1 MGDRRIKIY
10 QIPWIIGV
18 IKLIALFLM
27 MAYWINSSIQ
37 FILLQVYISTTWLHM
52 GLRLCKQATKLR
64 RVHPFRPPPKPDPK
78 ASKRQQRRN
87 HQLRMDKLREKFIEE
102 RYSKKLVGS
111 VGKQLP
117 SSLSVPEKKQMLLM
131 RECWVKFQVVYCPL
145 FVWLLYNCLRNNSA
159 WWAYLMFYFGSYV
172 CCAEFVLG
180 VTQLVGTF
188 LDRHSLRQGGILLT
202 MVRTPNLK
210 ADRKSQFDSYFFDS
224 CPSAQWL
231 RLLPHRI
238 GLSPAPPPQVALSD
252 DRNCKSQVLTFHWQS
267 RVSRNREAE
276 MIGHIGDNV
285 WSKVLET
292 TVKAGVYTL
301 VSALTML
308 LTFVHDSAG
317 EFLRVQLGD
326 SASTSLLHDSLCFI
340 AKASIGFVIMLCHEV
355 EIICRQ
361 RFYYVLLS
369 CFGIEELVDIVG
381 SNRWLLQWTLRAV
394 FGSLTAVVV
403 NVDLHHRLWL
413 FFAYDFWELWSD
425 TDSVARLWSDL
436 NEILGKEDEV
446 DESWQA
452 FTKDATFNDPSRSE
466 ATPCSP
472 ICESAGSSKQSP
484 ESVLDHVPYEADYR
498 IMIRSVSDCR
508 GDEAVADQIKQVDL
522 AILGKYFPVY
532 VSLPQS
538 VQSPEQRA
546 VRKLTE
552 DETFEARVCRFT
564 KQFNPASAGINMLR
578 TERLQQLP
586 QALPADEKEVTVE
599 RVSVDLRRCLSG
611 MLENVQSSMLPHL
624 CVNVHE
630 VVGSAY
636 NIVGKSVAAPLIVD
650 TGASCCITPNRDD
663 FVDGTYKDSEVK
675 IKDLSGCNKVGGK
688 GMIRWSIKD
697 SLGRVQTIEIEGYHV
712 PLASVR
718 LLSPQCIYNSF
729 DDTKG
734 SQDRM
739 KYVIH
744 LGQGKMLDA
753 NYNYA
758 NLPVLNL
765 VQEHDSFGLWHDCF
779 SFNMELRDNWARS
792 VLEEKN
798 QNLTLAQ
805 QECLLWHHRLSHY
818 NLSTVHNLCRQKKA
832 KKVQTE
838 DELIAI
844 RDGPSLPCI
853 HNVPN
858 SVCRNLLCSSCC
870 IAKAKRRKPSIHRSS
885 TAPEKEMVLK
895 EEKLKPG
902 DRIHCDHYLSP
913 VRGRVTAAS
922 GHSSTTNG
930 YVGGT
935 IYVDSASGYVF
946 HRPQKSI
953 SASDTIRGK
962 LIFEQEAADAGVK
975 IKSYHSDNGVFN
987 SKEFKDHCT
996 KLDQKLTFSGVGAK
1010 FQNGVAENAIGFITS
1025 MARANMIHA
1034 TIHHPRHKF
1043 INSWPLA
1050 MSYAIWCYNKV
1061 PKEGTGWS
1069 PEELWT
1075 GFKAPR
1081 SALPRAHV
1089 FGCPVYVLDPKLQDG
1104 QKIPKWDCKARQ
1116 GIFVGFS
1123 SDHSSTVPLVLNPT
1137 TGSFLLSTTSF
1148 STTVLPQCHL

>member
-1 MGDRRIKIY
+1 
-10 QIPWIIGV
+10 
-18 IKLIALFLM
+18 
-27 MAYWINSSIQ
+27 
-37 FILLQVYISTTWLHM
+37 
-52 GLRLCKQATKLR
+52 
-64 RVHPFRPPPKPDPK
+64 
-78 ASKRQQRRN
+78 
-87 HQLRMDKLREKFIEE
+87 
-102 RYSKKLVGS
+102 
-111 VGKQLP
+111 
-117 SSLSVPEKKQMLLM
+117 
-131 RECWVKFQVVYCPL
+131 
-145 FVWLLYNCLRNNSA
+145 
-159 WWAYLMFYFGSYV
+159 
-172 CCAEFVLG
+172 
-180 VTQLVGTF
+180 
-188 LDRHSLRQGGILLT
+188 
-202 MVRTPNLK
+202 
-210 ADRKSQFDSYFFDS
+210 
-224 CPSAQWL
+224 
-231 RLLPHRI
+231 
-238 GLSPAPPPQVALSD
+238 
-252 DRNCKSQVLTFHWQS
+252 
-267 RVSRNREAE
+267 
-276 MIGHIGDNV
+276 
-285 WSKVLET
+285 
-292 TVKAGVYTL
+292 
-301 VSALTML
+301 
-308 LTFVHDSAG
+308 
-317 EFLRVQLGD
+317 
-326 SASTSLLHDSLCFI
+326 
-340 AKASIGFVIMLCHEV
+340 
-355 EIICRQ
+355 
-361 RFYYVLLS
+361 
-369 CFGIEELVDIVG
+369 
-381 SNRWLLQWTLRAV
+381 
-394 FGSLTAVVV
+394 
-403 NVDLHHRLWL
+403 
-413 FFAYDFWELWSD
+413 
-425 TDSVARLWSDL
+425 
-436 NEILGKEDEV
+436 
-446 DESWQA
+446 
-452 FTKDATFNDPSRSE
+452 
-466 ATPCSP
+466 
-472 ICESAGSSKQSP
+472 
-484 ESVLDHVPYEADYR
+484 
-498 IMIRSVSDCR
+498 
-508 GDEAVADQIKQVDL
+508 
-522 AILGKYFPVY
+522 
-532 VSLPQS
+532 
-538 VQSPEQRA
+538 
-546 VRKLTE
+546 
-552 DETFEARVCRFT
+552 
-564 KQFNPASAGINMLR
+564 MLR

-870 IAKAKRRKPSIHRSS
+870 IAKAKRRKRSIHRSS

-1075 GFKAPR
+1075 GFEAPR

-1137 TGSFLLSTTSF
+1137 TGYIHFRRRFYHSAISDDRSRTKRAIRMSFLDG
-1148 STTVLPQCHL
+1148 